1 MESFS
6 DGGRYHAVLAAGRD
20 LKTSSN
26 GESEA
31 DAIAP
36 LEQCHW
42 VDAHRYLLGVE
53 SGKRMEAPYLSR
65 LTRHPTLYR
74 VGARGIH
81 DTPPGIRR
89 QTRHALVL

>member
-1 MESFS
+1 MHFRIFYS
-6 DGGRYHAVLAAGRD
+6 RD

-42 VDAHRYLLGVE
+42 VDAYRYLLGS
-53 SGKRMEAPYLSR
+53 SGKRMEAPCLSR

-81 DTPPGIRR
+81 DTSPGIRR